1 MKDDIEMQ
9 SQKRNDRSS
18 ASGRFCGNDF
28 RVCLKGANGRIESA
42 LFTFKDRKNEYWK
55 TVFGRPPG
63 SELNRRL
70 I

>member
-1 MKDDIEMQ
+1 MQ

-18 ASGRFCGNDF
+18 ASGRFYGNDF
-28 RVCLKGANGRIESA
+28 LVCLKGANGRIESA

-55 TVFGRPPG
+55 TVFGRPSG
-63 SELNRRL
+63 SELKRRL